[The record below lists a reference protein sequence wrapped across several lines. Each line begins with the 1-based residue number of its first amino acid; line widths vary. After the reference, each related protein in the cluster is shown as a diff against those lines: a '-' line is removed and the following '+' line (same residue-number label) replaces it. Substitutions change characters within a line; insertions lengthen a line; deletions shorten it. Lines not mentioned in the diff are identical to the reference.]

1 MCQLNLNFA
10 EEDLLKG
17 RIMGTNKS
25 RGRPSKIITDNGIVN
40 VIYQILWKNTNEQ
53 VKFIQSAVREYLIKR
68 TLSEDGISR
77 NDVRGIRDTIRDIDE
92 QKLPGTSAITKYLA
106 QGNLREQIEMVKK
119 NAKGLDRLWSVA
131 ACHSPDNIPIKVPTE
146 MFPFLTEYVKIYRVQ
161 TEFSRPDDNVSDDLS
176 YQEANYENPL
186 KKLTVRKAEWMS
198 ILYPFAMN
206 FVKKHVT
213 ETKQFDDRLLDLL
226 SDLADLYVHNE
237 IRNQILK
244 RTVDS
249 FEIDQIIFG
258 KKYSCFENLTLAIRE
273 AYLIDDPIGN
283 SVEIRLIQEQQNKND
298 KKELK

>member
-1 MCQLNLNFA
+1 
-10 EEDLLKG
+10 
-17 RIMGTNKS
+17 
-25 RGRPSKIITDNGIVN
+25 
-40 VIYQILWKNTNEQ
+40 
-53 VKFIQSAVREYLIKR
+53 
-68 TLSEDGISR
+68 
-77 NDVRGIRDTIRDIDE
+77 
-92 QKLPGTSAITKYLA
+92 
-106 QGNLREQIEMVKK
+106 
-119 NAKGLDRLWSVA
+119 
-131 ACHSPDNIPIKVPTE
+131 

-249 FEIDQIIFG
+249 FDIDQIIFG

-283 SVEIRLIQEQQNKND
+283 SVEIRLIQEQKNKND